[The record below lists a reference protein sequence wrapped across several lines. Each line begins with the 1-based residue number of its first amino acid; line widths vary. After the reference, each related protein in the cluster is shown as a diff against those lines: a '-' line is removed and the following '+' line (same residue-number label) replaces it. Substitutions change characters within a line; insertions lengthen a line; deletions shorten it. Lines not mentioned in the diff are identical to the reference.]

1 MERHVEAAW
10 LVAKVWLGERKLPD
24 PIYEVDPSRF
34 DRNFGCAKSLE
45 LAELRELNAA
55 IAESSSRSCP

>member
-1 MERHVEAAW
+1 M
-10 LVAKVWLGERKLPD
+10 KG
-24 PIYEVDPSRF
+24 YEVDPSRF
-34 DRNFGCAKSLE
+34 DRNFGRAKSRE